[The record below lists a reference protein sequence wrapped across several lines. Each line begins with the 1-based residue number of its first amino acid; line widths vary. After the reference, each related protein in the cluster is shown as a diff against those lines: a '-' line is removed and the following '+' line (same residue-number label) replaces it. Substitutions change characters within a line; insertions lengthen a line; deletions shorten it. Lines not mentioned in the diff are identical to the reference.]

1 VRKHRAVPGAPRWR
15 PQAPGGARC
24 AAMASAST
32 GRCPVR
38 DGIGAVD
45 RTIGAENP
53 HHGTPGSRIGTEP
66 RKPDAA
72 GMRAQRSTHQSQS
85 NNFAARIGR
94 WSVQHRRRA
103 ILGWLA
109 FVFVSIAVGFSLV
122 PQKNL
127 ENGEGMP
134 GESGKAGQ
142 VLKDAYPDEAA
153 EQVLVQ
159 SKTLTASDAQF
170 KAAVADL
177 AQRLEGTKGVSEVVD
192 PYEAG
197 SGQIS
202 KDGHSA
208 LVTFSLPGDQ
218 KTTEKAVVQSLAAV
232 DTAAKA
238 HPELRIAETG
248 DASINKATKD
258 KSNDELG
265 SSMFMSL
272 GLTLIILLFT
282 FGALVAAGIPVLL
295 GLTAVL
301 ATLGLLGPVSQIAPV
316 DASVMHVVLLVGM
329 AVGVDYSLFY
339 VKRAREERE
348 AGRETN
354 AAIEAAAATSGRAV
368 VISGFTVMVAMAGM
382 YLGGISNFASFAT
395 GTIMVVAVAVLG
407 SLTVLPATLS
417 KLGDRIEKG
426 RVPLLGRLRS
436 RIGGVGLW
444 SRVLDVVLRR
454 PLVSAV
460 VAAGVLV
467 ALALPTLGMETSLGG
482 TDDTSRDL
490 PVMQT
495 YDRIQAAFPSEGSA
509 EMVVIK
515 ADDATSPEVVSGI
528 RALEAEAAARP
539 GLFEG
544 QPSVELS
551 ADKSVASVTLPTTG
565 NGTDELS
572 NKAVDALRGDI
583 VPSTVGSVDG
593 VEAYTTGEAAAT
605 GDFNDAMIGHLPYVF
620 AFVLSAAFLL
630 LLVTF
635 RSIVIPLKAIALN
648 MLSVGAAYGL
658 LTLVFQNG
666 LGESLGLGS
675 GPIAAWLPLFLFV
688 ILFGLSMDYHVFI
701 LTRVREAF
709 DRGMSTGDA
718 VAHGIKSTAGVVTS
732 AAIVMV
738 AVFSMFALSSELQMQ
753 QMGIGLAAAVLIDAT
768 IIRGVLLPAT
778 MKLLGDWNWWL
789 PRKLNWLPNL
799 ETEPEVQPTYG

>member
-1 VRKHRAVPGAPRWR
+1 
-15 PQAPGGARC
+15 
-24 AAMASAST
+24 M
-32 GRCPVR
+32 
-38 DGIGAVD
+38 
-45 RTIGAENP
+45 RT
-53 HHGTPGSRIGTEP
+53 
-66 RKPDAA
+66 
-72 GMRAQRSTHQSQS
+72 QRSTTKSQT
-85 NNFAARIGR
+85 NHNFAARIGR
-94 WSVQHRRRA
+94 WSVQHRRKA

-109 FVFVSIAVGFSLV
+109 FVFVSMAIGFNLV
-122 PQKNL
+122 PQKNI

-134 GESGKAGQ
+134 GESGKAGE
-142 VLKDAYPDEAA
+142 VLKDAYPDKAA

-159 SKTLTASDAQF
+159 SKTLKASDPQF
-170 KAAVADL
+170 KAAVADV
-177 AQRLEGTKGVSEVVD
+177 AERLEGTKGVSELVD

-208 LVTFSLPGDQ
+208 LVTFSLAGDQ
-218 KTTEKAVVQSLAAV
+218 KTTEKAVVGSLAAV
-232 DTAAKA
+232 DAAAKA
-238 HPELRIAETG
+238 HPELRIAESG
-248 DASINKATKD
+248 DASINKATLD
-258 KSNDELG
+258 KSNDEMA
-265 SSMFMSL
+265 SSMFTSL
-272 GLTLIILLFT
+272 GLTLVILLFT

-301 ATLGLLGPVSQIAPV
+301 ATLGLLGPVSQLAPV
-316 DASVMHVVLLVGM
+316 DASVMHVVLLIGM

-426 RVPLLGRLRS
+426 RVPLLGRLRN
-436 RIGGVGLW
+436 RGGVGIW
-444 SRVLDVVLRR
+444 SRVLDRVLRR

-460 VAAGVLV
+460 AAAGVL
-467 ALALPTLGMETSLGG
+467 LALSIPTLGMETSLGG

-515 ADDATSPEVVSGI
+515 ADDATSPEVASGI
-528 RALEAEAAARP
+528 RALESEAAARP
-539 GLFEG
+539 ALFEG
-544 QPSVELS
+544 KPSLELS
-551 ADKSVASVTLPTTG
+551 ADKTVATVTLPTTG
-565 NGTDELS
+565 EGTDDLS
-572 NKAVDALRGDI
+572 NKAVDALREDI
-583 VPSTVGSVDG
+583 VPGTVGKVDG

-635 RSIVIPLKAIALN
+635 RSIVIPIKAIVLN
-648 MLSVGAAYGL
+648 MLSVGSAYGL

-738 AVFSMFALSSELQMQ
+738 AVFSMFATSSELQMQ

-789 PRKLNWLPNL
+789 PSKLNWLPKV
-799 ETEPEVQPTYG
+799 TVEPEVQPAYG

>member
-1 VRKHRAVPGAPRWR
+1 
-15 PQAPGGARC
+15 
-24 AAMASAST
+24 M
-32 GRCPVR
+32 
-38 DGIGAVD
+38 
-45 RTIGAENP
+45 RT
-53 HHGTPGSRIGTEP
+53 
-66 RKPDAA
+66 
-72 GMRAQRSTHQSQS
+72 QRSTTRSQS
-85 NNFAARIGR
+85 NHNLAARVGR
-94 WSVQHRRRA
+94 WSVQHRRKA

-109 FVFVSIAVGFSLV
+109 FVFVALVVGFNMV

-127 ENGEGMP
+127 EPNEGMP
-134 GESGKAGQ
+134 GEAGKAGQ
-142 VLKDAYPDEAA
+142 ILNDAYPDKAG
-153 EQVLVQ
+153 EQVLIQ
-159 SKTLTASDAQF
+159 SKTLEASDPQF
-170 KAAVADL
+170 KAAIADVT
-177 AQRLEGTKGVSEVVD
+177 QRLERTKGVDAVAT
-192 PYEAG
+192 EAV
-197 SGQIS
+197 S

-208 LVTFSLPGDQ
+208 LVTFELPGKADV
-218 KTTEKAVVQSLAAV
+218 TEKSVVRSLAAV
-232 DTAAKA
+232 HAAQKA
-238 HPELRIAETG
+238 HPELRIDESG
-248 DASINKATKD
+248 DASISKAELD
-258 KSNDELG
+258 KSNEEMA
-265 SSMFMSL
+265 SSMFLSL

-301 ATLGLLGPVSQIAPV
+301 ATLGLLGPVSQLAPV

-348 AGRETN
+348 AGRESN

-382 YLGGISNFASFAT
+382 YLGGIANFASFAT

-426 RVPLLGRLRS
+426 RVPFLGRLRN
-436 RIGGVGLW
+436 RFGGVGIW
-444 SRVLDVVLRR
+444 SRVLDRVLRR
-454 PLVSAV
+454 PLLSVVVS
-460 VAAGVLV
+460 AGVLV
-467 ALALPTLGMETSLGG
+467 ALTIPVLGMQTSLGG
-482 TDDTSRDL
+482 SDSTSRDL
-490 PVMQT
+490 KVMRT

-528 RALEAEAAARP
+528 EALESETAARP
-539 GLFEG
+539 ALFEG
-544 QPSVELS
+544 KPSVELS
-551 ADKSVASVTLPTTG
+551 ADRSVAIVTVPTVG
-565 NGTDELS
+565 EGTDDLS

-583 VPSTVGSVDG
+583 VPSTVGQVDG

-605 GDFNDAMIGHLPYVF
+605 SDFNDAMIGHLPLVF

-635 RSIVIPLKAIALN
+635 RSIVIPLKAIVLN
-648 MLSVGAAYGL
+648 MLSVGSAYGL
-658 LTLVFQNG
+658 MTLVFQHG
-666 LGESLGLGS
+666 LGESLGLGT

-718 VAHGIKSTAGVVTS
+718 VAHGIKSTAGTVTS

-738 AVFSMFALSSELQMQ
+738 AVFSMFAMSSELQMQ

-778 MKLLGDWNWWL
+778 MKLLGDWNWYLPTKLGWL
-789 PRKLNWLPNL
+789 PQVTVEK
-799 ETEPEVQPTYG
+799 EVQPAYG

>member
-1 VRKHRAVPGAPRWR
+1 
-15 PQAPGGARC
+15 
-24 AAMASAST
+24 M
-32 GRCPVR
+32 
-38 DGIGAVD
+38 
-45 RTIGAENP
+45 RT
-53 HHGTPGSRIGTEP
+53 
-66 RKPDAA
+66 
-72 GMRAQRSTHQSQS
+72 QRSTHESQS
-85 NNFAARIGR
+85 NRNFAARIGR
-94 WSVQHRRRA
+94 WSVQHRRKA
-103 ILGWLA
+103 VLGWLA
-109 FVFVSIAVGFSLV
+109 LVFVSLAVGFNLV
-122 PQKNL
+122 PQKNI
-127 ENGEGMP
+127 EQGEGMP

-142 VLKDAYPDEAA
+142 VLKDAYPDETA
-153 EQVLVQ
+153 EQVLVE
-159 SKTLTASDAQF
+159 SKTLKASDSQF
-170 KAAVADL
+170 KAAVADV
-177 AQRLEGTKGVSEVVD
+177 AERLEGTKGVSEVVD

-218 KTTEKAVVQSLAAV
+218 TTTEKSVVRSLAAV
-232 DTAAKA
+232 DAAAKA
-238 HPELRIAETG
+238 HPELQIEESG

-316 DASVMHVVLLVGM
+316 DAQVMHVVLLVGM

-368 VISGFTVMVAMAGM
+368 LISGFTVMVAMAGM

-417 KLGDRIEKG
+417 KLGDRIETG
-426 RVPLLGRLRS
+426 RVPLLGRLRNRGGVAIWS
-436 RIGGVGLW
+436 RI
-444 SRVLDVVLRR
+444 LDRVLRR

-482 TDDTSRDL
+482 TDDTSRDI
-490 PVMQT
+490 PEMQT

-515 ADDATSPEVVSGI
+515 ADDASSPKVVSGI
-528 RALEAEAAARP
+528 KALQAETAGRP

-551 ADKSVASVTLPTTG
+551 ADETVATVTLPTTG

-583 VPSTVGSVDG
+583 VPGTVGKVDG

-635 RSIVIPLKAIALN
+635 RSIVIPLKAIVLN
-648 MLSVGAAYGL
+648 MLSVGSAYGL

-738 AVFSMFALSSELQMQ
+738 AVFSMFAMSSELQMQ

-789 PRKLNWLPNL
+789 PRKLNWLPKL
-799 ETEPEVQPTYG
+799 DTEPEVQPAYG